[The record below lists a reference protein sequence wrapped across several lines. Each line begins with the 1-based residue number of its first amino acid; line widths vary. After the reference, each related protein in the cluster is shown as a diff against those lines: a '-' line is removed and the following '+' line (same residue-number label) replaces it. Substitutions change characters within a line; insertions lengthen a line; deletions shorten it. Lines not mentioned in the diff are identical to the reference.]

1 MQGSRDRVRAQIERA
16 LAMGVRPTHL
26 DSHQY
31 RLIMSGKELFE
42 AVLRV
47 AHDYK
52 LPMFVTRDWF
62 AEHPYLEAS
71 LGPND
76 IVLDH
81 TVTIGPKFRRKNGRS
96 FISLR

>member
-1 MQGSRDRVRAQIERA
+1 
-16 LAMGVRPTHL
+16 MGVRHTHL

-31 RLIMSGKELFE
+31 RPIMSGKELFE
-42 AVLRV
+42 AMPRV

-62 AEHPYLEAS
+62 ADYPICRRAL
-71 LGPND
+71 ND

-81 TVTIGPKFRRKNGRS
+81 TARLDPKLHRENGPS
-96 FISLR
+96 FKSQL